1 MIDYLLQPSTLL
13 EALPSLAS
21 FQYSQQ
27 LIQHQIGKEEWKKAH
42 IALIGYGSAAAYQTV
57 RVALSSLSANFK
69 KGQVID
75 LGLVKPDLLPLTEL
89 LDALSQQGVF
99 PIVIA
104 EDSQAV
110 LAQLRAYEQ
119 RAERVAIA
127 LVDPRL
133 DYTLEGG
140 TALLNQLLDH
150 APKLLQQITCI
161 GSQSYLTNPAA
172 TQSLQE
178 QHVNIHRLG
187 SILQRFE
194 EVEPMVR
201 QADIAGFSLQT
212 IRAADAP
219 ALAPRN
225 PNGLTAAEACRLVR
239 YMSMSDQAS
248 SLCLYGWQPQY
259 ADHGQ
264 TALLTAQL
272 IWFAIEGFYARVY
285 EWPVQRKQLRAYV
298 VDNKLLD
305 TAVTFYK
312 SQKSNRWWVAIPEEF
327 QAEQPLIACSY
338 ADYKL
343 ACEGELPDRLLQAI
357 ARLR

>member
-1 MIDYLLQPSTLL
+1 MIDHLLQSSSLL
-13 EALPSLAS
+13 TPLPSLAS

-27 LIQHQIGKEEWKKAH
+27 LLQHKTGEEQWKKAH
-42 IALIGYGSAAAYQTV
+42 IALIGYGSAQAYQAV
-57 RVALSSLSANFK
+57 REALSGLSANFK

-75 LGLVKPDLLPLTEL
+75 LGLVRPDLLPLTEL
-89 LDALSQQGVF
+89 LDLLYQQGVF
-99 PIVIA
+99 PIVVA
-104 EDSQAV
+104 ENSQAM

-119 RAERVAIA
+119 RAERISLA
-127 LVDPRL
+127 LVDPQL
-133 DYTLEGG
+133 DYNLEEETGF
-140 TALLNQLLDH
+140 LNQLLRH
-150 APKLLQQITCI
+150 APKLLQQMTCI

-172 TQSLQE
+172 AKSLQA
-178 QHVNIHRLG
+178 QQVNIHRLG
-187 SILQRFE
+187 SILEQLE

-201 QADIAGFSLQT
+201 QADISGFSLRT
-212 IRAADAP
+212 IRAADIP

-239 YMSMSDQAS
+239 YMSMSDQLS
-248 SLCLYGWQPQY
+248 SLCLYDWQPQY
-259 ADHGQ
+259 SDHGQ

-272 IWFAIEGFYARVY
+272 IWFAVEGFYARVY
-285 EWPVQRKQLRAYV
+285 EWPVQRKQLRTYV
-298 VDNKLLD
+298 VDSKLLD

-327 QAEQPLIACSY
+327 QAEQALIACSY
-338 ADYKL
+338 ADYKM

>member
-1 MIDYLLQPSTLL
+1 MIDHLLQASTTL
-13 EALPSLAS
+13 APLPTGAN
-21 FQYSQQ
+21 FQYAQQ
-27 LIQHQIGKEEWKKAH
+27 LLVHQQGSEQWNKAT
-42 IALIGYGSAAAYQTV
+42 IALVGYGSATAYNAV
-57 RVALSSLSANFK
+57 REALASLSANFK
-69 KGQVID
+69 VGQVVD

-89 LDALSQQGVF
+89 LDVLLQQGIF
-99 PIVIA
+99 PIVVA
-104 EDSQAV
+104 EESTAV

-127 LVDPRL
+127 LVDAQL
-133 DYTLEGG
+133 DYTLEG
-140 TALLNQLLDH
+140 TAGLLNQLLQH
-150 APKLLQQITCI
+150 SPQLLQQITCI
-161 GSQSYLTNPAA
+161 GSQSYWSNPAVVPL
-172 TQSLQE
+172 LQE
-178 QHVNIHRLG
+178 KQVSVYRLG
-187 SILQRFE
+187 RILRQLE

-201 QADIAGFSLQT
+201 QADLSAFSLKS

-225 PNGLTAAEACRLVR
+225 PNGLNAAEACRLLR
-239 YMSMSDQAS
+239 YMSMSDQLS
-248 SLCLYGWQPQY
+248 SLCLYDWKPTHE
-259 ADHGQ
+259 DHGQ

-285 EWPVQRKQLRAYV
+285 EWPVQRKILRAYV
-298 VDNKLLD
+298 VDNKVLD

-338 ADYKL
+338 SDYQL